1 MKCFSWKRGD
11 KPKSILRKSQS
22 PPKAAKI
29 LSAICR
35 KEADFLSQ
43 PPLLCLPLH
52 RWAQWLRTNG
62 SSLLVPVPAWEQG
75 LKARFGTSP
84 SSFCCALERSVCL
97 KLTRWST
104 GVSQMEFLSP
114 GAAHR
119 FVLAPRHA
127 ERELLGLQISVCVR
141 QQLYVTTE
149 FTANAKLGGVSTR
162 WQTGSSQQTRLLF
175 RETSALRACQWVLKT
190 PPGKPSPV
198 LGSPAMQLMQ
208 WSDTRED
215 HQDDQVAEAPDVWGQ
230 SWVLRALRGE
240 SYNYLTESRRR
251 ARLST
256 EEHSN
261 RTGCDEDKLEWER
274 CLKPSSK
281 LLLSPSLD
289 KTPSEVPQQPVLC
302 CRTKP
307 NGNQMAAT

>member
-1 MKCFSWKRGD
+1 MSSVVADKRVLSPRACPSLRARFESKVWHFPLLVLLCF
-11 KPKSILRKSQS
+11 RKVC
-22 PPKAAKI
+22 
-29 LSAICR
+29 LL
-35 KEADFLSQ
+35 EADEVKYWGLSDGGFVTRCCTQ
-43 PPLLCLPLH
+43 VCS
-52 RWAQWLRTNG
+52 G
-62 SSLLVPVPAWEQG
+62 SSPCR
-75 LKARFGTSP
+75 ARAPQFANLSLCKMTTL
-84 SSFCCALERSVCL
+84 CHHWVH
-97 KLTRWST
+97 
-104 GVSQMEFLSP
+104 SQ
-114 GAAHR
+114 H
-119 FVLAPRHA
+119 
-127 ERELLGLQISVCVR
+127 Q
-141 QQLYVTTE
+141 T
-149 FTANAKLGGVSTR
+149 GGVRTR

-175 RETSALRACQWVLKT
+175 RETSALRACQWALKT
-190 PPGKPSPV
+190 TPGKPSPV
-198 LGSPAMQLMQ
+198 LGSPEMQPMQ
-208 WSDTRED
+208 WGDTRED

-281 LLLSPSLD
+281 PLLSPGLD

-302 CRTKP
+302 CWTKP